1 MLIEATSFVVA
12 RITRADRSAILACSI
27 LKPPTGPVRQH
38 RNSGVPDPIIL
49 RVRPRDDLGDSR
61 CPYIF
66 WIGFHHKEAPLRRD
80 FFFWARLSS
89 ALGQRHDAHGG
100 PYPETRG
107 GDARR

>member
-27 LKPPTGPVRQH
+27 LKPTGTVRQH

-61 CPYIF
+61 
-66 WIGFHHKEAPLRRD
+66 
-80 FFFWARLSS
+80 
-89 ALGQRHDAHGG
+89 
-100 PYPETRG
+100 
-107 GDARR
+107 